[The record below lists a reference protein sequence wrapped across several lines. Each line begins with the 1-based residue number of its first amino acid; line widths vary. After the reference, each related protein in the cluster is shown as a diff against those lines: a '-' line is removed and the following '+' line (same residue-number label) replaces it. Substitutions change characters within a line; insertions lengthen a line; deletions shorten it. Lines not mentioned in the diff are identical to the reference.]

1 MPNDA
6 LITISSRHA
15 AHFERLKSGESKKF
29 DKFLKQIDKDIRAQL
44 SKLDLTAISRKK
56 LEQQITAIDKLL
68 NGTFADYQKVWDASI
83 KEVAAY
89 EAGFEIRSLEQVVN
103 GVSFTLPSDA
113 QISAAVFATPLAGI
127 KGPYG
132 GSLLKPFYKNYSA
145 TEIRRIEGAIRSG
158 YYNGKTT
165 SQILKDIRGT
175 KAAGFK
181 DGIIYNTSKEV
192 RKMTHTALQHAAVTA
207 REQVWQDN
215 SDVVKKWRFTAT
227 LDSSTSPICRPLDGT
242 VWDIGK
248 GPRLPLHPGERS
260 TMTAVLDDEFAFL
273 SEGGTRSARTPEGD
287 VVSVSSKQTYYS
299 WLKNQ
304 PKGYQES
311 VLGRDR
317 TKLFREG
324 GLSAERFAELGL
336 NKNFEPTTLKEM
348 YEMEP
353 LAFEKAGVTVN

>member
-15 AHFERLKSGESKKF
+15 AHFERLKAGESKKF

-68 NGTFADYQKVWDASI
+68 KGTFVDYEKVWADSI

-113 QISAAVFATPLAGI
+113 QIYAAVFSTPLAGI
-127 KGPYG
+127 KGPDG
-132 GSLLKPFYKNYSA
+132 GSLLKSFYKGFTS
-145 TEIRRIEGAIRSG
+145 TEKRRIEGAIRSG
-158 YYNGKTT
+158 YVQGKTT
-165 SQILKDIRGT
+165 SQIIQDIRGT
-175 KAAGFK
+175 RAGGFK
-181 DGIIYNTSKEV
+181 DGIVSTTSRNARV
-192 RKMTHTALQHAAVTA
+192 MTHTALQHAAVTA

-227 LDSSTSPICRPLDGT
+227 LDSKTSATCRPLDGT
-242 VWDIGK
+242 VWELGK

-260 TMTAVLDDEFAFL
+260 TTTAVLDEEFSFL
-273 SEGGTRSARTPEGD
+273 SEGGTRSSRTPDGE
-287 VVSVSSKQTYYS
+287 VVSVSSKQTYYD
-299 WLKNQ
+299 WLGKQ
-304 PKGYQES
+304 PKGFQES
-311 VLGRDR
+311 VLGRER
-317 TKLFREG
+317 TKLFRDG